1 MTIFIS
7 GKITGDENYKEK
19 FKKAKDNIRKFYPEA
34 AIISPT
40 DIELFNMTYI
50 DCLDVTLK
58 LLEKSDIIYM
68 LPDWRNSHG
77 AKKEYNMARRLNKEI
92 RFYEGI
98 KKYE

>member
-1 MTIFIS
+1 
-7 GKITGDENYKEK
+7 
-19 FKKAKDNIRKFYPEA
+19 
-34 AIISPT
+34 
-40 DIELFNMTYI
+40 MTYI

-68 LPDWRNSHG
+68 LPDWRNSRG
-77 AKKEYNMARRLNKEI
+77 AKKEYNMARRLNKEV